1 VIPVYNE
8 SETLLTLI
16 DRVLKAEIP
25 LEKELI
31 LVDDYSTDGTRDLYP
46 TLSEKFPALIS
57 RSSCTMSTRAKVRPC
72 GWASPRSQATWP

>member
-31 LVDDYSTDGTRDLYP
+31 LVG
-46 TLSEKFPALIS
+46 
-57 RSSCTMSTRAKVRPC
+57 
-72 GWASPRSQATWP
+72 